1 MTKTFETI
9 MEVTGV
15 VRIGR
20 GVKLHPAI
28 KRTVKDEKGKLS
40 TAIIMSC
47 HCPNSQNGFGN
58 GQGTFYSHFDPNYKG

>member
-1 MTKTFETI
+1 
-9 MEVTGV
+9 MEITGV

-28 KRTVKDEKGKLS
+28 KKIYKDENGK
-40 TAIIMSC
+40 IYMNIMMVC

-58 GQGTFYSHFDPNYKG
+58 NSATFYSNFDPNCSGRK